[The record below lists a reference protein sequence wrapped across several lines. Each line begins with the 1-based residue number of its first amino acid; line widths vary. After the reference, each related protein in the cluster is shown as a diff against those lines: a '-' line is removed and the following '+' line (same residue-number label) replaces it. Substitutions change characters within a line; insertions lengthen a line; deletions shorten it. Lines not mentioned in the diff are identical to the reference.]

1 MRRGWVCGVR
11 EVNTLVSLSVKA
23 LTVEFSDA
31 GYKVRP
37 LNGFSFDCD
46 DGQLVV
52 LLGPSGCGKTTLLSC
67 LAGLLKPTSGAVWF
81 NGTEVSGLRG
91 PALSAYRRQTVGV
104 VFQAFDLIP
113 RLNALSNV
121 SVRLRRPGVSRS
133 VARERARALLAQV
146 GLDGLAE
153 HRPGQLSHGQQQRV
167 AMARALVYDPPLI
180 LVDEPT
186 AHLDF
191 IQVEGTLRLL
201 RTLASPGRTV
211 VVATHDQRI
220 SQLADKVVELVPS
233 LPAAE
238 PEPRDVTLEAG
249 DYVFRQGDPSDLVYL
264 IRSGEIEI
272 VRDMADGSEYR
283 LTLIGAGSY
292 FGEFGPMLNLPRSA
306 SARALTAAVLTGCS
320 VEQFRNMV
328 TRLQSPY
335 SEQARYDTDR
345 AVAAFAARLQD
356 AVDLDAI
363 CADLLGV
370 VDAQLEPAHMSLWIP
385 QAG

>member
-1 MRRGWVCGVR
+1 
-11 EVNTLVSLSVKA
+11 
-23 LTVEFSDA
+23 
-31 GYKVRP
+31 
-37 LNGFSFDCD
+37 
-46 DGQLVV
+46 VV

-67 LAGLLKPTSGAVWF
+67 LAGLLKPTSGSIWF
-81 NGTEVSGLRG
+81 NDAEITALRG
-91 PALSAYRRQTVGV
+91 PALSVYRRQTVGV
-104 VFQAFDLIP
+104 VFQAFNLIP
-113 RLNALSNV
+113 SLNALSNV
-121 SVRLRRPGVSRS
+121 SVRLRRSGVSRG
-133 VARERARALLAQV
+133 VARERAMALLAQV

-153 HRPGQLSHGQQQRV
+153 HRPGQLSRGQQQRV
-167 AMARALVYDPPLI
+167 ALARALVYDPPLF

-191 IQVEGTLRLL
+191 IQVEGILRLL

-238 PEPRDVTLEAG
+238 PEPREVTLEAG
-249 DYVFRQGDPSDLVYL
+249 EYAFRQGDSSDLVYL

-283 LTLIGAGSY
+283 LTLIGAGAY

-306 SARALTAAVLTGCS
+306 SARALTPAVLTGCS
-320 VEQFRNMV
+320 VQQFRELV
-328 TRLQSPY
+328 TQLQSPY

-356 AVDLDAI
+356 AVDLDTI
-363 CADLLGV
+363 SADLLGV
-370 VDAQLEPAHMSLWIP
+370 VDAELEPAHLSLWIP
-385 QAG
+385 PTG